1 MLKGDKLMRKQY
13 QVEILHD
20 ISQQVYIPNE
30 AIPNTSLSKI
40 AFGSKSIETKID
52 IQPNNRELISLSKDI
67 AEQLKLPDLKV
78 PLHIFNDDETLF
90 IGPLVGIF
98 TSGFTPFQMRPIG
111 ERSLFFAKLLSV
123 KKAVGAMPFVFGEQH
138 IDWEQGLI
146 NGLFYHDNRWK
157 TFEVP
162 FPNVIYDRLPNRKS
176 ERKAEQKNIKERLQ
190 SEYLIPWYNPGFFN
204 KLDIFDRLIQDD
216 AIAKFLP
223 ETHPFVSFSEIERM
237 LSEYGHVY
245 MKPINGSLG
254 LGIHQI
260 LYDKANGYYFCRFR
274 SREGENKLLKYNSLE
289 GLMNHVFSGKKLNRM
304 LIQQGIHLL
313 RKDQRPIDFRVHTNK
328 NNYGDWVVTAIAA
341 KVAGAGSVTT
351 HVKSGGVIQ
360 TMAEVFP
367 SLEEQRLAETKLADA
382 ALLLSKALE
391 ENMEGIIGEI
401 GFDLGLDR
409 QGNVWLFE
417 ANSKPGRS
425 IFKHPELKEFDFLT
439 RKLSLSFAVFLA
451 ERAILSPEEVFR

>member
-1 MLKGDKLMRKQY
+1 MRKQY

-146 NGLFYHDNRWK
+146 NGLFYHDNGWK

>member
-1 MLKGDKLMRKQY
+1 MRQHY

-20 ISQQVYIPNE
+20 LSQKVYIPAAANLE
-30 AIPNTSLSKI
+30 TPLSKV
-40 AFGSKSIETKID
+40 AFGSQSIEASIEIHEK
-52 IQPNNRELISLSKDI
+52 PLISLSHDVADK
-67 AEQLKLPDLKV
+67 LKFPDLKV
-78 PLHIFNDDETLF
+78 PLHIFSDQESLY

-123 KKAVGAMPFVFGEQH
+123 KKSVGAIPFVFGEQH
-138 IDWEQGLI
+138 INWDLGTI
-146 NGLFYHDNRWK
+146 NGLFYDGGWK
-157 TFEVP
+157 NFEIP
-162 FPNVIYDRLPNRKS
+162 FPNVVYDRLPNRKS

-204 KLDIFDRLIQDD
+204 KLDIYDRLIQDD
-216 AIAKFLP
+216 RIAKFLP
-223 ETHPFVSFSEIERM
+223 ETLPFLSFSEIERM

-245 MKPINGSLG
+245 MKPIHGSLG

-260 LYDKANGYYFCRFR
+260 LYEKSDSYYYCRYR
-274 SREGENKLLKYNSLE
+274 NHQGENKLLKFNTLE
-289 GLMNHVFSGKKLNRM
+289 GLMKQVFAGKRLNRM
-304 LIQQGIHLL
+304 LVQQGIHLL
-313 RKDQRPIDFRVHTNK
+313 RIDQRPIDFRIHTNK
-328 NNYGDWVVTAIAA
+328 NNHGEWVVTAIAA

-351 HVKSGGVIQ
+351 HVRSGGVIK
-360 TMAEVFP
+360 TIAEVFP
-367 SLEEQRLAETKLADA
+367 SEEEEKQVTEKLSNA

-401 GFDLGLDR
+401 GFDLGIDR
-409 QGNVWLFE
+409 KGNVWLFE

-425 IFKHPELKEFDFLT
+425 IFKHPQMKEFDFLT

-451 ERAILSPEEVFR
+451 ERAIIKPEEVFG